1 MKGLATENARR
12 AELRADSMALVR
24 DRAKGKI
31 RDRGEACHETATAS
45 HYSRRQSRSLCARG
59 WGGKPVC
66 TRSYRV
72 PARPGGAMRLEC
84 NNVRARSANEG
95 SGTAD

>member
-31 RDRGEACHETATAS
+31 RDRGEACRETATAS
-45 HYSRRQSRSLCARG
+45 HHSRRQSRSLCARG
-59 WGGKPVC
+59 LGLEASLYQILQSLSQ
-66 TRSYRV
+66 T
-72 PARPGGAMRLEC
+72 GGAMRLEC
-84 NNVRARSANEG
+84 KNVRARSANGG